1 MKKEI
6 QNGQKGYK
14 KRTRTYNAV
23 QSVRV
28 NPGCDSQE
36 RGAHPDRPCSPPII
50 RPDERIKGPSPA
62 LTFSRHIAKLNLQ
75 INDRGW
81 KGNCQYLSI
90 AHQLQI
96 HGLGDFSFEKVLFDL
111 ATWLRGREQYVV
123 ADGGA
128 LGDIIV
134 TNEFLENGNPNFDG
148 NDWQDFCSV
157 WQLLLCGVS
166 SQSDR
171 CYISA

>member
-1 MKKEI
+1 M
-6 QNGQKGYK
+6 
-14 KRTRTYNAV
+14 
-23 QSVRV
+23 
-28 NPGCDSQE
+28 
-36 RGAHPDRPCSPPII
+36 
-50 RPDERIKGPSPA
+50 
-62 LTFSRHIAKLNLQ
+62 Q